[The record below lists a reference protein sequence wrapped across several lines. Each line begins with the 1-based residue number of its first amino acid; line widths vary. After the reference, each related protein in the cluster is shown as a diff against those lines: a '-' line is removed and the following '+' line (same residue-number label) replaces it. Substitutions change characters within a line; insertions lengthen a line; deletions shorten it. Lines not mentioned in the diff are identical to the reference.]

1 MMVPLAA
8 LAGLIASFVV
18 IRPLNSAI
26 HYVLWETGR
35 QMPGK
40 MFLLYVLPYDGA
52 VAAVLFVL
60 FGTWAAPTNRQMAS
74 IWIFMIGLII
84 AWYCV
89 GEFYSPEGT
98 PNDPIRVWSPFVGT
112 CLGGIIG
119 CILAHVLFRPR
130 NRSATVV

>member
-1 MMVPLAA
+1 MVPVAA
-8 LAGLIASFVV
+8 FAGLIASFVV
-18 IRPLNSAI
+18 VRPLNSAI

-52 VAAVLFVL
+52 VAAILFVL
-60 FGTWAAPTNRQMAS
+60 LGTWAAPANRRMGS
-74 IWIFMIGLII
+74 ILVYMIGVVL

-89 GEFYSPEGT
+89 GELYSPEGT

-112 CLGGIIG
+112 CFGGLIG
-119 CILAHVLFRPR
+119 CILAHVLFKPKDQ
-130 NRSATVV
+130 ATAVA